1 MGYYDRFFTIVVYL
15 VSIVVVL
22 IDDGAY
28 DDGAYDDG
36 AYDDGVCACGVYPCD
51 ACLYSPYLCDG
62 LHSQMP
68 HCLLWVGL
76 QVMQGYSV
84 RLQLQLLT

>member
-1 MGYYDRFFTIVVYL
+1 MIFYYCSLFSVDCGGAY
-15 VSIVVVL
+15 
-22 IDDGAY
+22 DDGAY

-68 HCLLWVGL
+68 HCLLWVRL
-76 QVMQGYSV
+76 QVMQG
-84 RLQLQLLT
+84 